1 MKKHLP
7 YTSEELN
14 SFIHDKNHDT
24 FYSHCLV
31 HKANIVLFFRL
42 FRASCVGYIAYGLR
56 IIGII

>member
-1 MKKHLP
+1 MKKDLP

-14 SFIHDKNHDT
+14 SFIHDKNHNT